1 MPASNDTDALVYLNA
16 VNPDYI
22 QMKLTNKGSGK
33 AISGSGGFKRG
44 RWETLVI
51 QFGETFTR
59 AFLNGAQVFDA
70 AVNLADSYADCYD
83 AGGNFV
89 IAGDN
94 DGDDNACY
102 WADVKV
108 YEGVVDP

>member
-1 MPASNDTDALVYLNA
+1 MSIPIDKTHTRFLSPQSSWDASGIN
-16 VNPDYI
+16 
-22 QMKLTNKGSGK
+22 GE
-33 AISGSGGFKRG
+33 GGFKRG

-51 QFGETFTR
+51 QFGETSTR

-83 AGGNFV
+83 AGGYFV

-108 YEGVVDP
+108 YDGIVDP